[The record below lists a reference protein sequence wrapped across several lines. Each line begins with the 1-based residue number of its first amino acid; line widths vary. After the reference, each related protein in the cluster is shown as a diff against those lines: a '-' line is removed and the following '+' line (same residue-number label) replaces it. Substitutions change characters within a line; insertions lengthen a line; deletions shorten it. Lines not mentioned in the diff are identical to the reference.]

1 MKRFFCRC
9 GAEVFFENH
18 QCLQCQTA
26 VGFDPQ
32 RMQMVAYDHDPQLTY
47 CGNGFEFGVCN
58 WMRPANSDNPLCVAC
73 QCNRTIPNL
82 ALADNLKYW
91 TALEQ
96 AKKRLFF
103 TLMQLGLPLQNG
115 WAKPGLGL
123 LFDFLDDERSKPEHF
138 ADTFITSGFNQ
149 GVITLNVLEADDIAR
164 AAMQA
169 EMQEPYRTLLGHFR
183 HESGHYYWSLLA
195 PNANCHRGFVSLF
208 GDPTADYTSALA
220 AYYAGGPAADWD
232 ATHISAYATAHPLED
247 WAETWGHYLHIVDA
261 LETAEAHGLIPELA
275 PQMTIAQRV
284 VAWQQVSVVLNEL
297 NRSVG
302 RADAYPFTIGLYVT
316 EKLEFVDQAIGDLRG
331 QP

>member
-9 GAEVFFENH
+9 GGEVFFENH

-32 RMQMVAYDHDPQLTY
+32 RMQMAAYDHDPQLTY
-47 CGNGFEFGVCN
+47 CGNGSEFGVCN
-58 WMRPANSDNPLCVAC
+58 WMRPANSDNSLCVAC

-82 ALADNLKYW
+82 ALDDNLKYW

-115 WAKPGLGL
+115 WAQPGFGL
-123 LFDFLDDERSKPEHF
+123 LFDFLDDGRSKPEHF
-138 ADTFITSGFNQ
+138 AENFITSGFNQ

-195 PNANCHRGFVSLF
+195 PNAPCHGDFVSLF
-208 GDPTADYTSALA
+208 GDPTADYASALA
-220 AYYAGGPAADWD
+220 AYYAGGPAANWD
-232 ATHISAYATAHPLED
+232 ATYISAYATAHPLED
-247 WAETWGHYLHIVDA
+247 WAETWGHYLHIFDA
-261 LETAEAHGLIPELA
+261 LETAEAHGLMSALA
-275 PQMTIAQRV
+275 PQMTIAERV
-284 VAWQQVSVVLNEL
+284 TAWQEVSVVLNEL
-297 NRSVG
+297 NRSIG
-302 RADAYPFTIGLYVT
+302 RADAYPFAIAPRVID
-316 EKLEFVDQAIGDLRG
+316 KLEFVHRVIGDLRG